1 MNIWPRVLLVLATLA
16 SSSAFAQTYPT
27 RTVTIVAS
35 TTAGS
40 LPDVLARRVAQQLSQ
55 KWGQPVVIENRP
67 GGAYAIAATAVIK
80 APADGYTLL
89 VSEAGLYTTQPHLS
103 KKRKDYSASDLLP
116 VSGMANI
123 PLAFVAHPS
132 LGASSI
138 GELIALAKAKPG
150 TINYG
155 TTGSGTAPHLGVLL
169 LESMAKVKLTA
180 VHYKGVSLAAND
192 LMGGHIPLLAIAP
205 SLAMQAYK
213 AGKVKILGIGGTKPI
228 AQLPGVQTVA
238 ETVPGYEMNVSF
250 AIFARAGTPKKV
262 VSKINAD
269 VQQIVRSPDF
279 QKFLEPQAL
288 QPMLGSSE
296 QLTRSMAAESDKW
309 EKLVRD
315 VNLSID

>member
-35 TTAGS
+35 TTPGS

-55 KWGQPVVIENRP
+55 MWGQPVVIENRP
-67 GGAYAIAATAVIK
+67 GGAYAIAATAVIN
-80 APADGYTLL
+80 APADGYMLL
-89 VSEAGLYTTQPHLS
+89 ASEAGLYTTQPHLS

-116 VSGMANI
+116 ISGMANI

-155 TTGSGTAPHLGVLL
+155 TTGPGTAPHLGVLL
-169 LESMAKVKLTA
+169 LESLAKVKLTA

-228 AQLPGVQTVA
+228 AQLPGVATVA

-250 AIFARAGTPKKV
+250 AIFARAGTPKDV

-269 VQQIVRSPDF
+269 VQQIIRSPDF

-288 QPMLGSSE
+288 QPMLGSAE
-296 QLTRSMAAESDKW
+296 QLARSMTAESDKW
-309 EKLVRD
+309 EKLVRE
-315 VNLSID
+315 VNLSIE